1 MMENMM
7 NAIANTAELSEDEI
21 LDQMY
26 LIFSVNT
33 ESYGVKIEHV
43 TEIVGVQKIIQVP
56 DVPNYVKGVI
66 NLRGSVIP
74 VIDIRMRFNMSERC
88 YDDRTV
94 IIVLEHQN
102 IKTGLIVDGVNDVT
116 EISDAEIS
124 SPPQQGASKK
134 SSITGVGQKQEN
146 IYFLLDVA
154 ALRYAETAIQQ
165 DSLESV

>member
-1 MMENMM
+1 M
-7 NAIANTAELSEDEI
+7 NAIANNTAEMTEDEI

-56 DVPNYVKGVI
+56 DVPSYVKGVI

-74 VIDIRMRFNMSERC
+74 VIDIRMRFNMQERA

-116 EISDAEIS
+116 ELNDDEIS
-124 SPPQQGASKK
+124 KPPQQGSSAK
-134 SSITGVGQKQEN
+134 SSITGVGQKQER

-154 ALRYAETAIQQ
+154 ALLYADHTTQQ

>member
-1 MMENMM
+1 M
-7 NAIANTAELSEDEI
+7 NTAAQISEPSEDEI

-56 DVPNYVKGVI
+56 DVPVYVKGVI

-74 VIDIRMRFNMSERC
+74 VIDIRMRFNMDQRD

-94 IIVLEHQN
+94 IIVLEHQH

-116 EISDAEIS
+116 EINNSEIS
-124 SPPQQGASKK
+124 QPPQQSVKAK
-134 SSITGVGQKQEN
+134 SSIIGVGQKQEN

-154 ALRYAETAIQQ
+154 NLLYADQKIQQ
-165 DSLESV
+165 DLLESV

>member
-1 MMENMM
+1 M
-7 NAIANTAELSEDEI
+7 NAIANTSELTEDEI

-56 DVPNYVKGVI
+56 DVPSYVKGVI

-74 VIDIRMRFNMSERC
+74 VIDIRMRFNMAVRA

-116 EISDAEIS
+116 EISSEEIS
-124 SPPQQGASKK
+124 SPPQQGASTK
-134 SSITGVGQKQEN
+134 SSITGVGQKQDN

-154 ALRYAETAIQQ
+154 ALLYAEQQ
-165 DSLESV
+165 MKQETLEVI